1 MGWGFPLVLWRVSLY
16 RGTWKKK
23 KNPKKNNT
31 HGLIACIPTLVPQ
44 SRLIG
49 PDIVPMGG
57 KEVAARY
64 VKIRYAE
71 EVGCYKI
78 VVSAD
83 CSGGDVLWRPG
94 RLGLEAEHGADVF
107 LAFWDGEVTPVLWFV
122 HPLIRKEGGLLI

>member
-1 MGWGFPLVLWRVSLY
+1 
-16 RGTWKKK
+16 
-23 KNPKKNNT
+23 
-31 HGLIACIPTLVPQ
+31 
-44 SRLIG
+44 
-49 PDIVPMGG
+49 MGG